1 MSGRPRTQYSTL
13 SYTYYASGK
22 VETITSSNTGGVLVS
37 YAYDELNRLIS
48 VTDSRLLGNR
58 KRLVWPY

>member
-1 MSGRPRTQYSTL
+1 M
-13 SYTYYASGK
+13 
-22 VETITSSNTGGVLVS
+22 ETITSSNTGGVLVS